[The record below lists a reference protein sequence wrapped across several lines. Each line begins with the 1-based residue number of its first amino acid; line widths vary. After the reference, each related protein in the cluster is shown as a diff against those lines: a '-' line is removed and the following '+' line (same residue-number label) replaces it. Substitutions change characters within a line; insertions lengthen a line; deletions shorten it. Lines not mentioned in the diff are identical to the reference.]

1 MTSVSDAAMKIVTL
15 SGEPLVAEVAIAQ
28 FRNDPRFMLEIVD
41 GLAPPLDREEKWII
55 NVSTQFGCPVG
66 CPYCDAGFAFVGN
79 PTAAELLAQVRWA
92 LSRHPDTVGRCR
104 KLKVHFARMGEPALN
119 DAVLQALIDLPS
131 VVTTGRFWVCLATV
145 APRGREGWFEELLQI
160 KHRLYRGRFQLQFS
174 VQSTREADRNRLVPI
189 PHWTLEE
196 IAAYGRRFFEPN
208 DRTVVLN
215 FALANGVAFDPQV
228 LGAVFSPACCAIKI
242 TPVNPTE
249 RGAAQGV
256 ETVLRSAR
264 KTELN
269 TLCQNLREQ
278 GFDVIESIGDGREDL
293 IGSNCGQ
300 SLRALMKANATR
312 ERSLIPFGDKRL

>member
-1 MTSVSDAAMKIVTL
+1 MSVSSGAAMNIVTL
-15 SGEPLVAEVAIAQ
+15 AGESLVAEVAVAQ

-41 GLAPPLDREEKWII
+41 GLAPPLNREEKWII

-66 CPYCDAGFAFVGN
+66 CPYCDAGFAYVGN

-92 LSRHPDTVGRCR
+92 LSRHPDAPGRCR

-119 DAVLQALIDLPS
+119 DAVLQALSDLPS
-131 VVTTGRFWVCLATV
+131 VIKTGRFWVCLATV
-145 APRGREGWFEELLQI
+145 APRGREPWFEELLQI
-160 KHRLYRGRFQLQFS
+160 KRRLYRGRFQLQFS
-174 VQSTREADRNRLVPI
+174 VQSTRETDRNRLIPI

-196 IAAYGRRFFEPN
+196 IAAYGRRFFEPG

-228 LGAVFSPACCAIKI
+228 LGSFFSPACFAIKI

-249 RGAAQGV
+249 RGAAQGI
-256 ETVLRSAR
+256 ETILRSERTAA
-264 KTELN
+264 LN
-269 TLCQNLREQ
+269 VLCQSLRER
-278 GFDVIESIGDGREDL
+278 GFKVIESVGDGREDL

-300 SLRALMKANATR
+300 SLRALMNSNAAITLQ
-312 ERSLIPFGDKRL
+312 RSLVP